1 MTGEE
6 LSAMIK
12 DEIGEDARLHRILDR
27 IRDGKANL
35 TDSELYAA
43 ITARITAQQM
53 RRNVLS
59 LDKREAAFVGIT
71 RERYTDTF
79 TVFSAVQR
87 ILDAENGIH
96 IRPKEPGFDTGRARK
111 IGHSLED
118 RTVPDSTIE
127 RRARSA
133 TENFCMSHHDDCM
146 RVNAE
151 FRARAGLQSYAIRD
165 GSAKCCDWCADV
177 SGKYP
182 ANETPAGFWGRHDN
196 CKCSILYES
205 KRSGRQLL
213 RGAKD
218 NTRRWEVVPE
228 NAGAEPLVRL
238 THEQA
243 LAAGAGAPVVL
254 TKEQALALQ
263 AVHGLTILPQGAI
276 METERSM
283 HFRNFQ
289 SASAYMEKKFDLSI
303 SGLETMPLENLKAVS
318 DCIHRMYRDIPKLEG
333 FIDRI
338 VLADMPDIARA
349 TVRWHGDS
357 PEILLKLSREYF
369 TSMSIPEIE
378 AAVRLACS
386 SNIFSEKSE
395 LYGIFKH
402 EAAHLVEYY
411 MTFKKYG
418 RNAEARASLDHYE
431 LASQIIDQAFSEC
444 DIEKSDQ
451 AVELH
456 ISIYACK
463 NPAELVAESY
473 SSENSN
479 QLVDTINRVMQ
490 KKWRL

>member
-1 MTGEE
+1 MTAEE
-6 LSAMIK
+6 LSALIK
-12 DEIGEDARLHRILDR
+12 DEIGEDARLHAILDR

-96 IRPKEPGFDTGRARK
+96 IKPQKPPFEEGRAHK

-151 FRARAGLQSYAIRD
+151 FRARAGLQSYAIRE
-165 GSAKCCDWCADV
+165 GGAKCCDWCADV

-213 RGAKD
+213 RGAED

-243 LAAGAGAPVVL
+243 RELIANAQLRALVYDMKNPVKAFRGKDITLHRV
-254 TKEQALALQ
+254 TTAHNAL
-263 AVHGLTILPQGAI
+263 
-276 METERSM
+276 
-283 HFRNFQ
+283 
-289 SASAYMEKKFDLSI
+289 Y
-303 SGLETMPLENLKAVS
+303 VS
-318 DCIHRMYRDIPKLEG
+318 DGARKMAKPKIIHQIDMRVSEVMKLMGIQNAENHPAVYV
-333 FIDRI
+333 IDGVEMAKATVAAYNAVEN
-338 VLADMPDIARA
+338 VLFVNIGTAVYSKENMPDIMKA
-349 TVRWHGDS
+349 
-357 PEILLKLSREYF
+357 F
-369 TSMSIPEIE
+369 
-378 AAVRLACS
+378 ACGEDDRS
-386 SNIFSEKSE
+386 SYIHE
-395 LYGIFKH
+395 LYHWLDAEK
-402 EAAHLVEYY
+402 YR
-411 MTFKKYG
+411 KKYG
-418 RNAEARASLDHYE
+418 IITKEKNDDYKAFAIREGKKQLDK
-431 LASQIIDQAFSEC
+431 LASNGYNIYEISPYAVMMSDAGAFDE
-444 DIEKSDQ
+444 
-451 AVELH
+451 
-456 ISIYACK
+456 IYTEFRTKAL
-463 NPAELVAESY
+463 LV
-473 SSENSN
+473 
-479 QLVDTINRVMQ
+479 R
-490 KKWRL
+490 

>member
-6 LSAMIK
+6 LSALIK
-12 DEIGEDARLHRILDR
+12 DEIGEDARLHTILDR

-213 RGAKD
+213 RGAED

-243 LAAGAGAPVVL
+243 MQIQQEKQLHRMTPGEVVNNPLNILTNRVERGTMRTEETFHCYGDYLREALGSAILNNPEEVQQIINEVEQLGGSVHFLKNNTKMVCNIFRGQPGEIEVDENISIGGLRHEFRHFMDDMQNGNPGLAFYLRDNDLFFEFERRGYEEELKIA
-254 TKEQALALQ
+254 EQQ
-263 AVHGLTILPQGAI
+263 GLTEIADKI
-276 METERSM
+276 
-283 HFRNFQ
+283 RN
-289 SASAYMEKKFDLSI
+289 
-303 SGLETMPLENLKAVS
+303 
-318 DCIHRMYRDIPKLEG
+318 
-333 FIDRI
+333 
-338 VLADMPDIARA
+338 
-349 TVRWHGDS
+349 
-357 PEILLKLSREYF
+357 
-369 TSMSIPEIE
+369 EIE
-378 AAVRLACS
+378 KRRRE
-386 SNIFSEKSE
+386 I
-395 LYGIFKH
+395 YG
-402 EAAHLVEYY
+402 E
-411 MTFKKYG
+411 
-418 RNAEARASLDHYE
+418 
-431 LASQIIDQAFSEC
+431 
-444 DIEKSDQ
+444 
-451 AVELH
+451 
-456 ISIYACK
+456 
-463 NPAELVAESY
+463 
-473 SSENSN
+473 
-479 QLVDTINRVMQ
+479 
-490 KKWRL
+490 

>member
-6 LSAMIK
+6 LSALIK
-12 DEIGEDARLHRILDR
+12 DEIGEDARLHAILDR

-118 RTVPDSTIE
+118 QTVPDSTIE

-213 RGAKD
+213 RGTSKK
-218 NTRRWEVVPE
+218 WEQVAPG
-228 NAGAEPLVRL
+228 AGAEPLVRL

-243 LAAGAGAPVVL
+243 AAIQERNRLTVL
-254 TKEQALALQ
+254 THEQALALQ
-263 AVHGLTILPQGAI
+263 AKNQLSYLTGGVKHGKMFTRAAYPNRRIRSDGNQVVDKATYQKLTRDFIRRGGIIRNDEEAARILEAQHVHAAYLPSLWTIAFSPEPTISEVLEETYHAEQDRKHMFGVELTDEVLLRREIDAQHYLLSL
-276 METERSM
+276 TER
-283 HFRNFQ
+283 
-289 SASAYMEKKFDLSI
+289 YK
-303 SGLETMPLENLKAVS
+303 
-318 DCIHRMYRDIPKLEG
+318 
-333 FIDRI
+333 
-338 VLADMPDIARA
+338 
-349 TVRWHGDS
+349 
-357 PEILLKLSREYF
+357 
-369 TSMSIPEIE
+369 IPE
-378 AAVRLACS
+378 
-386 SNIFSEKSE
+386 SE
-395 LYGIFKH
+395 
-402 EAAHLVEYY
+402 
-411 MTFKKYG
+411 
-418 RNAEARASLDHYE
+418 
-431 LASQIIDQAFSEC
+431 
-444 DIEKSDQ
+444 
-451 AVELH
+451 VELTKFNLANYERDLEKLLQ
-456 ISIYACK
+456 SQGG
-463 NPAELVAESY
+463 VESG
-473 SSENSN
+473 
-479 QLVDTINRVMQ
+479 
-490 KKWRL
+490 

>member
-1 MTGEE
+1 MTAEE
-6 LSAMIK
+6 LSALIK
-12 DEIGEDARLHRILDR
+12 DEIGEDARLHAILDR

-96 IRPKEPGFDTGRARK
+96 IKPQKPPFEDGRAHK

-146 RVNAE
+146 RANAE
-151 FRARAGLQSYAIRD
+151 FRARAGLQSYAIRE
-165 GSAKCCDWCADV
+165 GGAKCCDWCADV

-213 RGAKD
+213 RGAED

-243 LAAGAGAPVVL
+243 AAIQERNRLTVLTHEQVAAVGAGAVHVISPEEAAAASSKNPLHIL
-254 TKEQALALQ
+254 TADLKYATMESAGSRDDYAAKRLYIKMAPEQRAEVIMRGIREPKTTFSYNTSVNQAMARLEKAKPEPNTFDVRSHGTEFGIEFFKQDYPKDDPRAFIDAYTLA
-263 AVHGLTILPQGAI
+263 TILRGRDDFKAFI
-276 METERSM
+276 ADCKERGV
-283 HFRNFQ
+283 Q
-289 SASAYMEKKFDLSI
+289 PI
-303 SGLETMPLENLKAVS
+303 V
-318 DCIHRMYRDIPKLEG
+318 
-333 FIDRI
+333 RI
-338 VLADMPDIARA
+338 
-349 TVRWHGDS
+349 
-357 PEILLKLSREYF
+357 
-369 TSMSIPEIE
+369 
-378 AAVRLACS
+378 LACNTGNTES
-386 SNIFSEKSE
+386 TGNCFAQLLANEIGIYVSAPTRT
-395 LYGIFKH
+395 LYANHDGSFYVGKKLNG
-402 EAAHLVEYY
+402 E
-411 MTFKKYG
+411 MKTFFPRK
-418 RNAEARASLDHYE
+418 
-431 LASQIIDQAFSEC
+431 
-444 DIEKSDQ
+444 
-451 AVELH
+451 
-456 ISIYACK
+456 
-463 NPAELVAESY
+463 
-473 SSENSN
+473 
-479 QLVDTINRVMQ
+479 
-490 KKWRL
+490 

>member
-6 LSAMIK
+6 LSALIK
-12 DEIGEDARLHRILDR
+12 DEIGEDARLHAILDR

-59 LDKREAAFVGIT
+59 LDKREAAFVDIT

-87 ILDAENGIH
+87 ILDAANGIH
-96 IRPKEPGFDTGRARK
+96 IRPQKPPFEEGRARK

-213 RGAKD
+213 RGTSKK
-218 NTRRWEVVPE
+218 WEQVAPG
-228 NAGAEPLVRL
+228 AGAEPLVRL
-238 THEQA
+238 TKEQAAAIQERNRLTVLTHEQA
-243 LAAGAGAPVVL
+243 QALQEKHSLEVL
-254 TKEQALALQ
+254 TGKQKPAIIKLADSEDYWHPITQRSIQSVPSVTAFSPEVNSSVAKNCRELLSSLIDDAL
-263 AVHGLTILPQGAI
+263 G
-276 METERSM
+276 TEGT
-283 HFRNFQ
+283 
-289 SASAYMEKKFDLSI
+289 LSI
-303 SGLETMPLENLKAVS
+303 RLDTMQPTKICKGAQG
-318 DCIHRMYRDIPKLEG
+318 EG
-333 FIDRI
+333 GVKPI
-338 VLADMPDIARA
+338 
-349 TVRWHGDS
+349 
-357 PEILLKLSREYF
+357 
-369 TSMSIPEIE
+369 
-378 AAVRLACS
+378 RLDVP
-386 SNIFSEKSE
+386 
-395 LYGIFKH
+395 Y
-402 EAAHLVEYY
+402 
-411 MTFKKYG
+411 
-418 RNAEARASLDHYE
+418 
-431 LASQIIDQAFSEC
+431 
-444 DIEKSDQ
+444 
-451 AVELH
+451 
-456 ISIYACK
+456 ISIHNHPSDETFSTK
-463 NPAELVAESY
+463 DLRLLY
-473 SSENSN
+473 SSEECRALVVIGNSGEN
-479 QLVDTINRVMQ
+479 VFVIQ
-490 KKWRL
+490 KTESFDGDSLFDYIADKVEGNITFDSQSDFLKGAEKYGIKYYE

>member
-6 LSAMIK
+6 LDALIK
-12 DEIGEDARLHRILDR
+12 AEIGENERLHAILDR

-205 KRSGRQLL
+205 KRGGRQLL
-213 RGAKD
+213 SGTSKK
-218 NTRRWEVVPE
+218 WEVVPE

-238 THEQA
+238 THEQVMQIRQEKQ
-243 LAAGAGAPVVL
+243 LTVL
-254 TKEQALALQ
+254 TPGEVVNNPLRILTKGAENGKIISEGMFRQTANTGAFSHLPERMSKKHIREIAEKYGIDMSGITLKIEKNEELLRIRYAGIAAPEQIGLIIFLPNAFKSEEELARTLFHER
-263 AVHGLTILPQGAI
+263 VHVMQFKKHGSEYVQLN
-276 METERSM
+276 RR
-283 HFRNFQ
+283 HFEDE
-289 SASAYMEKKFDLSI
+289 AE
-303 SGLETMPLENLKAVS
+303 
-318 DCIHRMYRDIPKLEG
+318 KLEDE
-333 FIDRI
+333 F
-338 VLADMPDIARA
+338 V
-349 TVRWHGDS
+349 
-357 PEILLKLSREYF
+357 
-369 TSMSIPEIE
+369 
-378 AAVRLACS
+378 
-386 SNIFSEKSE
+386 
-395 LYGIFKH
+395 
-402 EAAHLVEYY
+402 
-411 MTFKKYG
+411 
-418 RNAEARASLDHYE
+418 AEARKRGL
-431 LASQIIDQAFSEC
+431 L
-444 DIEKSDQ
+444 
-451 AVELH
+451 
-456 ISIYACK
+456 
-463 NPAELVAESY
+463 
-473 SSENSN
+473 
-479 QLVDTINRVMQ
+479 
-490 KKWRL
+490 